1 MDIIPFYLVTGFL
14 GSGKTT
20 FLKHIIGQNNG
31 HLKIG
36 IIQNEFAPA
45 NIDGVELRNL
55 QKPFEILEINNG
67 SVFCVCL
74 LGDFVVSLKSFV
86 EDEKPDLVILESS
99 GLSDPIAISEI
110 LQSEELK
117 GLVYLS
123 TCWCIVDTLN
133 YHRMLP
139 ILTRIKHQI
148 AVADFIFLN
157 KTDLVDSIT
166 LVSVKDSVQEIN
178 PLADVIESEYCR
190 VEINAIFNKYETGN
204 YRTENSSKNMR
215 SAGLKGAGPP
225 ALNARVFKTGRT
237 INLVNLRQLINRYI
251 DQTIRIK
258 GFVLLDDYNIVSVQT
273 VFDKIDIRRIEDKTG
288 NTALILMGEDFNLTE
303 FSRDFRQLTE

>member
-1 MDIIPFYLVTGFL
+1 
-14 GSGKTT
+14 
-20 FLKHIIGQNNG
+20 
-31 HLKIG
+31 
-36 IIQNEFAPA
+36 
-45 NIDGVELRNL
+45 
-55 QKPFEILEINNG
+55 
-67 SVFCVCL
+67 
-74 LGDFVVSLKSFV
+74 V

-117 GLVYLS
+117 ELVYLS

-157 KTDLVDSIT
+157 KTDLVDSTT
-166 LVSVKDSVQEIN
+166 LLSVKDSVQEIN

-258 GFVLLDDYNIVSVQT
+258 GFVLLDDHSIVSVQT

>member
-1 MDIIPFYLVTGFL
+1 MAAIPFYLVTGFL

-20 FLKHIIGQNNG
+20 FLKHIIEKNNG
-31 HLKIG
+31 RFKIG

-45 NIDGVELRNL
+45 NIDGVELKNL

-74 LGDFVVSLKSFV
+74 LGNFMESLKSFV
-86 EDEKPDLVILESS
+86 EQENPDLVILESS

-110 LQSEELK
+110 LQSEKLK
-117 GLVYLS
+117 KLVYLS
-123 TCWCIVDTLN
+123 TSLCIIDTLN
-133 YHRMLP
+133 YPKMLP
-139 ILTRIKHQI
+139 VLPRIKHQI
-148 AVADFIFLN
+148 AIADIIILN
-157 KTDLVDSIT
+157 KTDLVDRTS
-166 LVSVKDSVQEIN
+166 SNAVKESVQQIN
-178 PLADVIESEYCR
+178 PLAEVIESEYCR
-190 VEINAIFNKYETGN
+190 VDTEAIFSKYGTDKSLK
-204 YRTENSSKNMR
+204 YKR

-225 ALNARVFKTGRT
+225 TLNARVFKTGRT
-237 INLVNLRQLINRYI
+237 INLLNLRNLINRYI

-258 GFVLLDDYNIVSVQT
+258 GFVLLEDHSIVSVQT
-273 VFDKIDIRRIEDKTG
+273 VYEKIDIRRIEDKTG